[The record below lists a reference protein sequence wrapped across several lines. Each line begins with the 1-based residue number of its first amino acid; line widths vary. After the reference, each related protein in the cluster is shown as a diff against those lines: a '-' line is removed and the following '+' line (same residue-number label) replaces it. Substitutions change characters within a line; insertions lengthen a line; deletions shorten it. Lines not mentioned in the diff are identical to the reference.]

1 MEAYTGA
8 MAESLPRSL
17 RPPVALALAR
27 AVETIPSAGTLPGDM
42 IFEPKWDGFREC
54 ALIGAGEVS
63 LVSRQ
68 GKDLS
73 RYFPEL
79 ISALG
84 QQVPPGCVIDGEAV
98 LWSKGR
104 LDFEALQR
112 RLVTSRAALT
122 KRARELPA
130 SYVAFDLLAVNGHDV
145 RNLAWSR
152 RRELLEELAR
162 AWVPP
167 LNLSPVT
174 TDRELAEEWFRDLP
188 STGVEGLV
196 VKGSTQPYE
205 AGRIWLKVKHRDV
218 LDVVCAGV
226 TGPMGRPST
235 VVVGL
240 PLCGRLWMVG
250 RSSVLS
256 AAMSRNL
263 GRYLRRPVGNHPWP
277 EEIPATLLDRF
288 SKDEEPVRLTL
299 VEPIVVEVSADVAWS
314 GRAFRHSVRLLRVR
328 PELHPDD
335 VSSPFDTA

>member
-1 MEAYTGA
+1 

-27 AVETIPSAGTLPGDM
+27 AVETIPSAGTVPGDM

-84 QQVPPGCVIDGEAV
+84 QQVPPGCVLDGEAV
-98 LWSKGR
+98 VWSKGR

-112 RLVTSRAALT
+112 RLVASKSGLVRMV
-122 KRARELPA
+122 RELPA
-130 SYVAFDLLAVNGHDV
+130 SYVAFDLLAVAGHDIREV
-145 RNLAWSR
+145 AWSR

-162 AWVPP
+162 TWVPP
-167 LNLSPVT
+167 LNLSPFT
-174 TDRELAEEWFRDLP
+174 KDRELAEEWFRDLP
-188 STGVEGLV
+188 SSGVEGLV
-196 VKGSTQPYE
+196 IKGSEQVFE
-205 AGRIWLKVKHRDV
+205 GSRIWLKVKSRRSV
-218 LDVVCAGV
+218 DVVCAGV

-240 PLCGRLWMVG
+240 PMYGRLWMVG

-256 AAMSRNL
+256 AAMSRNV
-263 GRYLRRPVGNHPWP
+263 GRYLHRPVGNHPWP
-277 EEIPATLLDRF
+277 DEIPATLLDRF
-288 SKDEEPVRLTL
+288 SKDKEPVRLTL

-314 GRAFRHSVRLLRVR
+314 GRAFRHSVRLLRTR
-328 PELHPDD
+328 PELDPADVRFPDHL
-335 VSSPFDTA
+335 AR